1 MKGIEFL
8 TEEIFTYV
16 YNSNKKDIQQLEFDF
31 LKEIE
36 YNQQQFVD
44 WVLFD
49 YKVKGR
55 GTFGE
60 AYLRENQDKLSET
73 KREYLKECNREYF
86 GIYEITK
93 LKDKT
98 AFIKDVFT
106 GEKSFIDIASLEED
120 IALYSLILARISK
133 KLNRIIG
140 SNAII
145 LPYHFKTMLTGQII
159 EVFQALKE
167 REEYLTYE
175 TFLKKNSPRVLT
187 IVEGLLG
194 YKNEEGDVT
203 VYQSTY
209 GITDSRRFRAQL
221 ADVAY
226 IKFSGEDD
234 LFHFMS
240 DNEILAELVI
250 NKDILE
256 VECNT
261 QEDRGLVK
269 DLMAELFR
277 DTLQFIKDES
287 LTIDD
292 II

>member
-1 MKGIEFL
+1 MKGTEFL

-16 YNSNKKDIQQLEFDF
+16 YNSDKKEIQKLEFEF

-36 YNQQQFVD
+36 RNQQQFVD

-49 YKVKGR
+49 YKLKGK
-55 GTFGE
+55 GTYCE
-60 AYLRENQDKLSET
+60 AYLQENNDRLSNDQ
-73 KREYLKECNREYF
+73 KAYLNECNSEYF

-93 LKDKT
+93 LKGKE
-98 AFIKDVFT
+98 AIIKDVFT
-106 GEKSFIDIASLEED
+106 GVKATIDVTPLEED
-120 IALYSLILARISK
+120 IALYSLVLARISK

-145 LPYHFKTMLTGQII
+145 LPYHFKTILTGQII
-159 EVFQALKE
+159 EIFQTIKE
-167 REEYLTYE
+167 REQYLTYE
-175 TFLKKNSPRVLT
+175 TFLKKNTPRVLA
-187 IVEGLLG
+187 IVERLLG
-194 YKNEEGDVT
+194 YRNEEGDVT

-209 GITDSRRFRAQL
+209 RIADSKKLKGQL
-221 ADVAY
+221 ADLVY
-226 IKFSGEDD
+226 IKYDSQDD
-234 LFHFMS
+234 LYHFMS
-240 DNEILAELVI
+240 DNEIIAELVV

-261 QEDRGLVK
+261 QVDRRIVK
-269 DLMAELFR
+269 DLLAELLG
-277 DTLQFIKDES
+277 DTLQFIKDET